1 MTVVM
6 KRSQQHGRRGQ
17 RINTRQTGR
26 QSMSRIPAG
35 ICANFK
41 IDEHRFSTIGNDHG
55 LYNIVGLTSNFSVQ
69 EKCNRKMD
77 CLIYEMLF
85 LRKKKPNL
93 NTQSDSIRANL
104 FV

>member
-1 MTVVM
+1 
-6 KRSQQHGRRGQ
+6 
-17 RINTRQTGR
+17 
-26 QSMSRIPAG
+26 MSRIPAG

-93 NTQSDSIRANL
+93 NSQSDSIRANL